1 MISVKEPAV
10 PWDALSSAST
20 KDAANS
26 SSEHACQTP
35 GSRPDV
41 GAPVFASTQM
51 FGDGGTRPI
60 SRKAS
65 KRFGQSS
72 LTIDETA
79 FAMASPC
86 AGVSRVTKPK
96 SNKTKRSSGS

>member
-1 MISVKEPAV
+1 M
-10 PWDALSSAST
+10 PWDAFSSYST

-26 SSEHACQTP
+26 SLRA
-35 GSRPDV
+35 RLPDARQQAQV

-60 SRKAS
+60 SRPPRS
-65 KRFGQSS
+65 KSS
-72 LTIDETA
+72 DTIDETA

-86 AGVSRVTKPK
+86 AGVSRHQSEVQQDQAVVGLYSMFP
-96 SNKTKRSSGS
+96 